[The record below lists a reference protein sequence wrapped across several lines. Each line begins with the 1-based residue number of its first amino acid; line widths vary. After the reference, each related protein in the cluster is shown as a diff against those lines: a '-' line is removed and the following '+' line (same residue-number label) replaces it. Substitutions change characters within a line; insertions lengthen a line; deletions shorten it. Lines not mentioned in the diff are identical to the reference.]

1 MSFHSDE
8 RDYRSKK
15 NGVDSQ
21 VVIQIIS
28 LNVIK
33 KILKL
38 IGKNY
43 EKYYF

>member
-1 MSFHSDE
+1 MRE
-8 RDYRSKK
+8 ITEVKIE
-15 NGVDSQ
+15 VDSQ
-21 VVIQIIS
+21 VVIQITS
-28 LNVIK
+28 LNGIK

>member
-1 MSFHSDE
+1 MRE
-8 RDYRSKK
+8 ITEVKI
-15 NGVDSQ
+15 GVNSQ
-21 VVIQIIS
+21 VVTQIKS
-28 LNVIK
+28 LNEIK